1 MPDGSAV
8 RLSFSSFNLEAYGC
22 AYDWVELRNGL
33 NSNSP
38 SIGKFYG
45 SSTPPP
51 QVAHSGS
58 MQVTFKSD
66 SIITLTGF
74 RATFTAVPNTTGK
87 VFTYVFCLLL
97 SRSKSNFSR
106 YDKTPRM
113 NLHLAKS
120 VYL

>member
-1 MPDGSAV
+1 MPGGSAV

-33 NSNSP
+33 HGNSP
-38 SIGKFYG
+38 IIGKFCG

-51 QVAHSGS
+51 QVAYSGS

-87 VFTYVFCLLL
+87 VFTYLFCLLL

-120 VYL
+120 LYL